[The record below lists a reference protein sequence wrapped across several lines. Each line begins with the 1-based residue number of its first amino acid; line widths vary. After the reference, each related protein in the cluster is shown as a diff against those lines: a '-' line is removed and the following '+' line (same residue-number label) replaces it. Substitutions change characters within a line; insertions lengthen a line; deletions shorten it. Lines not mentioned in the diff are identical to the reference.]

1 MVFGIFG
8 IPNIDVGISVF
19 FQISRICF
27 VFWHTDPWWYSVV
40 CLDFKNPVW
49 CYNYN
54 FILEWWGTWRRAI

>member
-40 CLDFKNPVW
+40 CLDLK
-49 CYNYN
+49 
-54 FILEWWGTWRRAI
+54 ILFGVTITTSSWNDEGLDVEQ